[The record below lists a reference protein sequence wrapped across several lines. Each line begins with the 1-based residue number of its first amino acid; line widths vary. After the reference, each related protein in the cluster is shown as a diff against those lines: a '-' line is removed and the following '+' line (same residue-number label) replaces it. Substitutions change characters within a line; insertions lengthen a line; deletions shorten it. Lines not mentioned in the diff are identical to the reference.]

1 MIQKKR
7 ILFLTRLYHPHI
19 GGVEKH
25 VEELSS
31 VFIKKGYEITI
42 ITEKFNKKLPGSDVI
57 KGCKVYRIDIPGNAF
72 LKKFFIWK
80 WMVLHVNII
89 AQSDILHIHD
99 VFYWYIPFRF
109 LFLFKKTY
117 ITFHGYEGF
126 PIKRTWKMQR
136 KLAEVLTNGNI
147 CVGEFMKKWYK
158 TRPTSVIYGGV
169 RLEGKKYMSKART
182 GVFFGRL
189 DGQTGI
195 LDYIKAYNLVKRK
208 YPDFVMTVVG
218 EGKLKVRIPKGVNV
232 IGFRKD
238 IYPYIQKNRLIF
250 VSRYLSMLEAL
261 ASKREVIATYDNAVK
276 RDYLLLSPFK
286 KYIHVGSSASEIA
299 DIVIT
304 LLGRKTP
311 SKELYMGAKW
321 AQTQTWD
328 KVATTYLSLWNTK

>member
-1 MIQKKR
+1 
-7 ILFLTRLYHPHI
+7 
-19 GGVEKH
+19 
-25 VEELSS
+25 
-31 VFIKKGYEITI
+31 
-42 ITEKFNKKLPGSDVI
+42 
-57 KGCKVYRIDIPGNAF
+57 
-72 LKKFFIWK
+72 
-80 WMVLHVNII
+80 
-89 AQSDILHIHD
+89 
-99 VFYWYIPFRF
+99 
-109 LFLFKKTY
+109 
-117 ITFHGYEGF
+117 
-126 PIKRTWKMQR
+126 
-136 KLAEVLTNGNI
+136 
-147 CVGEFMKKWYK
+147 MKKWYK

-321 AQTQTWD
+321 AQTQSWD